1 MVLIVE
7 LGISLALCLLC
18 TSLVWGAKP
27 LKTWFVAVV
36 FGVSFVL
43 DILGAVFSA
52 NLYPL
57 TALLVFLVAVSAGV
71 WLGRAISIKRLWP
84 LLLLLVILSAL
95 DTTQIVLTH
104 LSSSAQSQSTHV
116 PAGDLYVNFLLF
128 LPGQHNYVLGIGDLW
143 LITAMAEYWRRRDA
157 GIFLAFLP
165 GALALILVYALFL
178 FFPGLEPIALVPF
191 LTAGWLCSVAL
202 FRPRSQRESKEQERR
217 VNSSPS
223 DA

>member
-1 MVLIVE
+1 
-7 LGISLALCLLC
+7 
-18 TSLVWGAKP
+18 
-27 LKTWFVAVV
+27 
-36 FGVSFVL
+36 
-43 DILGAVFSA
+43 
-52 NLYPL
+52 
-57 TALLVFLVAVSAGV
+57 
-71 WLGRAISIKRLWP
+71 
-84 LLLLLVILSAL
+84 
-95 DTTQIVLTH
+95 
-104 LSSSAQSQSTHV
+104 
-116 PAGDLYVNFLLF
+116 
-128 LPGQHNYVLGIGDLW
+128 
-143 LITAMAEYWRRRDA
+143 MAEYWRRRDA